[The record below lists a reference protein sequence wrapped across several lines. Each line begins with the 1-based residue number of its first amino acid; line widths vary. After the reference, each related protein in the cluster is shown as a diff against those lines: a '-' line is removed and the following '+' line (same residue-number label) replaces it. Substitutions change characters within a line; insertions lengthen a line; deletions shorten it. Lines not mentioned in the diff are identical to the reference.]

1 MKIMSRDFTTR
12 EKIMLLVLTLILLA
26 AGYYAVIDQPIR
38 TAINEAKSQ
47 QDELNTELMLLQTKA
62 ASLSRMQSE
71 LDSIEQSGSLGKM
84 GSYNNS
90 KAELDELNQLLQDA
104 NTYDIS
110 FSDVT
115 RDGDL
120 IRRSFSLTFSAPD
133 YDKAADLVNR
143 LCTGEWRCIVS
154 DLRYVAAG
162 DDLNTGSVN
171 VGVTATFY
179 ETMQGGKAD
188 SGLPADASAAAS
200 RCGFCQRLLMR
211 SQSGFCQWLLMSC

>member
-1 MKIMSRDFTTR
+1 MKIMSRDFTMR
-12 EKIMLLVLTLILLA
+12 EKVMLLVLTLILIA
-26 AGYYAVIDQPIR
+26 AGYYVVIDQPIR

-47 QDELNTELMLLQTKA
+47 QEELETEMMLLQTKA

-71 LDSIEQSGSLGKM
+71 LDSIEASGGLGKM

-90 KAELDELNQLLQDA
+90 KAELDELNQILQDA

-120 IRRSFSLTFSAPD
+120 IRRAFSLTFSASD
-133 YDKAADLVNR
+133 YDKAADLVKR

-154 DLRYVAAG
+154 DLRFAA
-162 DDLNTGSVN
+162 DAEDLNVGSVS

-179 ETMQGGKAD
+179 ETMQGGQAD
-188 SGLPADASAAAS
+188 SGLPADSSAADTGSTAAADGS
-200 RCGFCQRLLMR
+200 Y
-211 SQSGFCQWLLMSC
+211 

>member
-104 NTYDIS
+104 IRYQLQRCDKGRRPDPQIIQP
-110 FSDVT
+110 
-115 RDGDL
+115 DL
-120 IRRSFSLTFSAPD
+120 FSA
-133 YDKAADLVNR
+133 
-143 LCTGEWRCIVS
+143 
-154 DLRYVAAG
+154 
-162 DDLNTGSVN
+162 
-171 VGVTATFY
+171 
-179 ETMQGGKAD
+179 
-188 SGLPADASAAAS
+188 
-200 RCGFCQRLLMR
+200 
-211 SQSGFCQWLLMSC
+211 

>member
-120 IRRSFSLTFSAPD
+120 IRRSFSLTFSASD

-162 DDLNTGSVN
+162 DDLDTGSVN

-188 SGLPADASAAAS
+188 SGLPADTSAAAGAAS
-200 RCGFCQRLLMR
+200 AQRLLMR

>member
-1 MKIMSRDFTTR
+1 MKIMSRDFTVR

-26 AGYYAVIDQPIR
+26 VGYYLVVDQPIR

-47 QDELNTELMLLQTKA
+47 QEELSTEMMLLQTKA

-71 LDSIEQSGSLGKM
+71 LDSIEQGGSLGKM

-120 IRRSFSLTFSAPD
+120 IRRSFSLTFSASD
-133 YDKAADLVNR
+133 YNKAADLVNS

-154 DLRYVAAG
+154 DLRFVAG
-162 DDLNTGSVN
+162 DDNLETGSVN

-179 ETMQGGKAD
+179 ETMQGGKRTAD
-188 SGLPADASAAAS
+188 FRRIHLRLRG
-200 RCGFCQRLLMR
+200 QRL
-211 SQSGFCQWLLMSC
+211 GIDDINFVDYGG

>member
-12 EKIMLLVLTLILLA
+12 EKIMLLLLTIILLC
-26 AGYYAVIDQPIR
+26 AGYYVVVDQPVR
-38 TAINEAKSQ
+38 TAISNAKSQ

-62 ASLSRMQSE
+62 ASLSQMQSE
-71 LDSIEQSGSLGKM
+71 LDYIEQGTSLGKM

-90 KAELDELNQLLQDA
+90 KAELDELNQLLKDA

-120 IRRSFSLTFSAPD
+120 IRRSFSLTFSASD
-133 YDKAADLVNR
+133 YNKAAELVKS
-143 LCTGEWRCIVS
+143 LCSGEWRCIIS
-154 DLRYVAAG
+154 DLRVVSDG
-162 DDLNTGSVN
+162 DDLNVGSVN

-179 ETMQGGKAD
+179 ETMQGGQAD
-188 SGLPADASAAAS
+188 SGLPADTSAAA
-200 RCGFCQRLLMR
+200 GT
-211 SQSGFCQWLLMSC
+211 GY